1 MSKCT
6 FKQETPNSC
15 VNDTR
20 DKKLVQAIECV
31 QCPYWDATENER
43 IVAEDLRKFRISEQ
57 NHIDE
62 SNIS

>member
-6 FKQETPNSC
+6 FKQETRNSC

-31 QCPYWDATENER
+31 QCLYWDATENER

-57 NHIDE
+57 TF
-62 SNIS
+62 